1 MKKNESLTLNE
12 IAVLDLVNAGVQSIT
27 EIKDATGLYESAVK
41 EICKTLANNK
51 YIVFDETKE
60 IPSSRREKTIKLGG
74 NLNLPISTF
83 EDGDGVLY
91 VVRGTWHKITDASI
105 NLQDIEWFDDTDK
118 ESDLQKAMRGIEE
131 QKTKQKKA
139 ALPDIKDED
148 GEASEEAIKYLG
160 AWRNVGE
167 NVKIYPCVVSKKRA
181 IIEISPRYISEE
193 VEFPYGSCSPKVV
206 IPVEDMIE
214 MIETGNTEKL
224 PKYTIDDA
232 IMYLPNCLPV
242 QPSKGGWEYLSTK
255 KTKNGIKIIRYD
267 FQIIPQEKFHTLD
280 TVEFGIET
288 ASEYIKKIAKA
299 FVENK
304 LFNE

>member
-12 IAVLDLVNAGVQSIT
+12 IAVLDLVNAGIQSID
-27 EIKDATGLYESAVK
+27 EIKDSTGLYETAVK
-41 EICKTLANNK
+41 EICKTLADNK
-51 YIVFDETKE
+51 YIDFNELTNT
-60 IPSSRREKTIKLGG
+60 PSAKRSKTIKLGG
-74 NLNLPISTF
+74 NLNLPVSTF

-91 VVRGTWHKITDASI
+91 VVRGTWHKVTDPSI
-105 NLQDIEWFDDTDK
+105 NLQDIDWFDDTDK

-139 ALPDIKDED
+139 TLPDIKDED
-148 GEASEEAIKYLG
+148 GEASEDAIKYLG
-160 AWRNVGE
+160 AWRNVSDSI
-167 NVKIYPCVVSKKRA
+167 KIYPCVVSKKRA

-206 IPVEDMIE
+206 IPVEDMID
-214 MIETGNTEKL
+214 MIENGNIDNL

-255 KTKNGIKIIRYD
+255 KTKNGIKIIHYD
-267 FQIIPQEKFHTLD
+267 FQILPQEKFHTLD
-280 TVEFGIET
+280 TVELDIPS
-288 ASEYIKKIAKA
+288 AIEYIKKIAKA
-299 FVENK
+299 FVENP
-304 LFNE
+304 LFA